1 MKFLYY
7 RPEVNGLRGIAV
19 LGAVFYHAE
28 IILGT
33 FRIFPG
39 GFLGVDVFIVISGY
53 LMTAIISKEYKAT
66 NSFSFINYYK
76 RRIRRL
82 LPALLVVI
90 FFTSIASYFIFLPSL
105 FEDFIKSVFASIFF
119 FSNFFFHYSGQAY
132 GAQVLSEIPLLH
144 TWSLSLEE
152 QFYIVYPAILLGLVI
167 YLKKRIELILIIG
180 ILLSVIFAS
189 IITVNHQSFNYYM
202 LPSRAWEFLF
212 GALLGVKLD
221 QINSN
226 ENKKSKEVL
235 ALIGF
240 IVLLLSFA
248 FFDDS
253 NFHPSYLTLIP
264 VTATY
269 LIIQNT
275 SKDSVINKVLSLQ
288 TLIFIGLISYSFYL
302 WHHPIFSFA
311 KILNIGQESILIKT
325 LIILISILL
334 GFITYKFI
342 EKPFRNEGEK
352 VFNLGKLSLLG
363 SSIVVIIIT
372 LNFSENF
379 QKDNHPKIAQELYK
393 KTWFT
398 TKQYFKPCFQR
409 KTFFCSFN
417 EDEKNPTVFLVGDS
431 IMASIQED
439 LKTNLLKK
447 DINFI
452 PMTNAGCDF
461 LEIAD
466 GTACNKK
473 IFNNRLKKID
483 EKLGSTIIFHINYNQ
498 AKDDDIFFDESFLEK
513 INHYL
518 EKNYKIILIYPI
530 PYLDENVSIEIEKK
544 LIGKKN
550 KVDFVNI
557 DFQRFLKESEKIFT
571 LFDTLNH
578 DNLHKIYPHKKFCNT
593 QLSGKCVGNSQNE
606 IYFIDKLHLSNEGSK
621 LINVDL
627 IKIIDKIY

>member
-226 ENKKSKEVL
+226 ENKKSKEIL

-483 EKLGSTIIFHINYNQ
+483 EKLGSTIIFHINYDQ

-578 DNLHKIYPHKKFCNT
+578 DNLYKIYPHKKFCNT
-593 QLSGKCVGNSQNE
+593 QLSEKCVGNSQNE